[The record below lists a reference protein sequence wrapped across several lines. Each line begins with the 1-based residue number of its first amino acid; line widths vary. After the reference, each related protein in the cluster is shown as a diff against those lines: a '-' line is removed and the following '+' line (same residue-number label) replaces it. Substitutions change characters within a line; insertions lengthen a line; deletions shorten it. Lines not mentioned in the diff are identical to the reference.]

1 MMTLKTN
8 RNLGG
13 RVFDI
18 ANVGILT
25 MLAVIT
31 LYPCYYV
38 LIASVSDPVA
48 IYKGN
53 GLLLWPKNFALY
65 SYLEVAKNSMLWV
78 GYRNTIFYVVCG
90 TFLSVMLT
98 ASAAFCASRRNLPGK
113 NVIMFL
119 IMLTMY
125 FQGGLIPS
133 YLVVKSL
140 KLLDTPLAMIL
151 PGAMSTYNLI
161 ITLNYFRGIPDSMEE
176 AAKVDGAGDFRIF
189 WQIMLPL
196 AMPVIAVISLYY
208 AVGIW
213 NNYFTAL
220 IYITDKRLY
229 PLQMVLREILL
240 QSDTA
245 HASASQMVSTGD
257 SAAYAANIRYATIV
271 VSTIPILC
279 VYPFVQRYFIKG
291 VMIGAVKG

>member
-1 MMTLKTN
+1 MKIKKSIS
-8 RNLGG
+8 G
-13 RVFDI
+13 RIFDF
-18 ANVGILT
+18 ANIIFLIL
-25 MLAVIT
+25 LAVVT

-38 LIASVSDPVA
+38 LVASVSDPVA
-48 IYKGN
+48 IYSGN
-53 GLLLWPKNFALY
+53 GLLLWPKSFALY
-65 SYLEVAKNSMLWV
+65 SYMEVAKNSMLWI
-78 GYRNTIFYVVCG
+78 GYRNTIFYVVAG

-98 ASAAFCASRRNLPGK
+98 ASAAFCASRKTLPGK
-113 NVIMFL
+113 NIIMFL

-133 YLVVKSL
+133 YLVVKNL
-140 KLLDTPLAMIL
+140 GLLNTPFAMIL

-176 AAKVDGAGDFRIF
+176 AAKIDGAGDLSVFVR
-189 WQIMLPL
+189 IMLPL
-196 AMPVIAVISLYY
+196 ATPVIAVITLYY

-213 NNYFTAL
+213 NNYFTAM
-220 IYITDKRLY
+220 IYITDKKLY

-240 QSDTA
+240 QSDSA
-245 HASASQMVSTGD
+245 HASATQMVSVGE
-257 SAAYAANIRYATIV
+257 SAAYAANIRFATIV

-279 VYPFVQRYFIKG
+279 LYPFVQRYFIKG

>member
-1 MMTLKTN
+1 MKTN